1 MVRLLHAHARST
13 TPFSNPSPHPPR
25 IQPAPPP
32 GHSNTPASP
41 VPYTTSH
48 PHASTSH
55 HPPIPQSTD
64 RFNVN
69 ISFSKNWE
77 HLQNKHVGTGHGD
90 MTKFEWVSN
99 QQRDTIASNIGHY
112 DLMSYFAVAENE
124 SIGRTRYNLMEKML
138 APCGPPPERDDEDE

>member
-1 MVRLLHAHARST
+1 
-13 TPFSNPSPHPPR
+13 
-25 IQPAPPP
+25 
-32 GHSNTPASP
+32 
-41 VPYTTSH
+41 
-48 PHASTSH
+48 
-55 HPPIPQSTD
+55 
-64 RFNVN
+64 
-69 ISFSKNWE
+69 
-77 HLQNKHVGTGHGD
+77 

>member
-1 MVRLLHAHARST
+1 M
-13 TPFSNPSPHPPR
+13 PS
-25 IQPAPPP
+25 
-32 GHSNTPASP
+32 
-41 VPYTTSH
+41 
-48 PHASTSH
+48 
-55 HPPIPQSTD
+55 PIPQSTD